1 MMRDR
6 CLIPDVSVS
15 SASILQGLCLRL
27 CARSSLAMTQAVKKI
42 GTLLLVAAVAF
53 PITAT
58 AGEDEEQEIESERR
72 EAVRSAVE
80 QGHIKPLS
88 ELLKEIQKHLPGK
101 VLGVEAEKKE
111 KRWIYEFRVIDAS
124 GRLYEVSV
132 DAATAEIL
140 KIEQE

>member
-1 MMRDR
+1 MVRDR
-6 CLIPDVSVS
+6 PLMPDVSVS
-15 SASILQGLCLRL
+15 SASNLQCLRLRL
-27 CARSSLAMTQAVKKI
+27 CARSSLAMARSIKNLA
-42 GTLLLVAAVAF
+42 TLLLVAAAAY
-53 PITAT
+53 PITAA
-58 AGEDEEQEIESERR
+58 AGEDGEQETESERR

-88 ELLKEIQKHLPGK
+88 ELLKDIQKRLPGK
-101 VLGVEAEKKE
+101 IIGVEAEQKG
-111 KRWIYEFRVIDAS
+111 RGWIYEFRVIDTT

>member
-1 MMRDR
+1 
-6 CLIPDVSVS
+6 
-15 SASILQGLCLRL
+15 
-27 CARSSLAMTQAVKKI
+27 MTQAVKKI